1 MAYHVNGSTFKKS
14 QNSRKK
20 NSLVPLVIIII
31 LALLM
36 VFLNYFII
44 DVTSS
49 LYDTQQETQVIET
62 ETTISSVE

>member
-1 MAYHVNGSTFKKS
+1 MAYQINSNTFKNS
-14 QNSRKK
+14 QNKKKK
-20 NSLVPLVIIII
+20 NQLVPLIIIII

-49 LYDTQQETQVIET
+49 LYDTTQETQVMET
-62 ETTISSVE
+62 MGE